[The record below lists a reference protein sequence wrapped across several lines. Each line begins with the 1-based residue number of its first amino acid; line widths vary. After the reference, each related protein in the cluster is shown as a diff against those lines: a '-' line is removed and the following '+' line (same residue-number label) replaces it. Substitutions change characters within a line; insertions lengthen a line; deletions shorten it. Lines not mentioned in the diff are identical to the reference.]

1 MNSKF
6 TKITR
11 ILLGVILL
19 FSGLNKIFKII
30 PTPADNLIESF
41 GQVDYIFP
49 VVAGLEVIIAV
60 LLLLK
65 KWVAF
70 ALILLVPL
78 SLNILLFHL
87 YLNFQG
93 IIPAILV
100 ATLNGILI
108 YKHWRQYVPLF
119 A

>member
-1 MNSKF
+1 MNSQF

-11 ILLGVILL
+11 ILLGIILL
-19 FSGLNKIFKII
+19 ISGLNKILKII

-49 VVAGLEVIIAV
+49 VVAALEVIIAI
-60 LLLLK
+60 LLLSN

-70 ALILLVPL
+70 ALVLLVPL
-78 SLNILLFHL
+78 SLNILLFHI

-93 IIPAILV
+93 ILPAILV
-100 ATLNGILI
+100 ATLNGILL
-108 YKHWRQYVPLF
+108 YKQRRQYAPLF
-119 A
+119 N

>member
-11 ILLGVILL
+11 IILGIILL
-19 FSGLNKIFKII
+19 LSGLNKIFKII
-30 PTPADNLIESF
+30 PTPADDLIESF

-49 VVAGLEVIIAV
+49 IVAVLEIIIAV
-60 LLLLK
+60 LLLSN

-78 SLNILLFHL
+78 SLNILLFHF
-87 YLNFQG
+87 YLNLQG

-108 YKHWRQYVPLF
+108 YKHRRQYVALF
-119 A
+119 E

>member
-1 MNSKF
+1 MNSQF

-11 ILLGVILL
+11 ILLGLILL
-19 FSGLNKIFKII
+19 LSGLNKILKII

-49 VVAGLEVIIAV
+49 IVAALEIIIAV
-60 LLLLK
+60 LLLSN

-78 SLNILLFHL
+78 SLNILLFHI
-87 YLNFQG
+87 YLNFEG
-93 IIPAILV
+93 IIPALVVAILNV
-100 ATLNGILI
+100 ILL
-108 YKHWRQYVPLF
+108 YKQRRQYAPLF
-119 A
+119 N

>member
-1 MNSKF
+1 MNSQF

-11 ILLGVILL
+11 ILLGIILL
-19 FSGLNKIFKII
+19 LSGLNKILKII

-41 GQVDYIFP
+41 GKVDYIFP
-49 VVAGLEVIIAV
+49 VVSALELIIAV
-60 LLLLK
+60 LLLSK

-93 IIPAILV
+93 IIPAIVV
-100 ATLNGILI
+100 ALLNGILI